1 MGGILVLYPLFLL
14 GGWSGGRPAGISVE
28 GVMRGL
34 GAGRLVLRKRG
45 WRKVFALRLSWS
57 WECVFVIGRGIA
69 RLVGRPEGISIT
81 TRRVVFKR
89 EAVKLGRKG
98 KLLRGNDKEGGESGG
113 RAEARGSF
121 FRLVESLEA
130 MLAVL

>member
-1 MGGILVLYPLFLL
+1 METMGGILVLYPFFLL

-28 GVMRGL
+28 DVMRGL

-45 WRKVFALRLSWS
+45 WRKVFVLRLGWS
-57 WECVFVIGRGIA
+57 WECVFVIVGGIA
-69 RLVGRPEGISIT
+69 QPVGRPEGIGIT

-113 RAEARGSF
+113 RAEARGSI
-121 FRLVESLEA
+121 FRLVES
-130 MLAVL
+130 